1 MKTIRAL
8 LVRLG
13 GWWRRGE
20 RERQLREE
28 MESHF
33 QMHVEDNMRA
43 GMSAPEAR
51 RAAILRFGSVEGAK
65 EAVRDRWTLG
75 FLESTRSDVV
85 YAMRG
90 LRRNPGFA
98 ATAILSLALGT
109 GAGIAIFTV
118 ADNLLLRPLPYPEP
132 DRLVMVWEHRSPG
145 GRTLHNVI
153 SPANYRDWQA
163 RNHVFDR
170 MAAVADARAVL
181 QEGARVEELGIQ
193 YVTYEMLPLLR
204 VQPLRGRFFTRED
217 DLPTSPD
224 VAIISYRLWQ
234 SWFGGEGTAVGRK
247 VQLNGRPATVIG
259 VMAPGFYFR
268 NREIDLWSTI
278 GLDPA
283 RDYRKSAGRYLNCVA
298 RMKRGVSLQAAQR
311 EMAAIARQIEAENPV
326 FDKNWSVVLEPLRDS
341 MVREV
346 KTSLYV
352 LLGAVGLL
360 LAVSCAN
367 VANLLL
373 ARQTARQREM
383 AVRAAIGAGRWRVIR
398 QLVTESLVLGIA
410 GGLLGLGLARAA
422 VMGLVALAPRD
433 LSRTAA
439 IAVDLRIVLFALGL
453 SVATG
458 VVFGLAPA
466 LAVWRTDVLSGLRD
480 GSRGNLGG
488 HGRMRNALVAAEVA
502 LSLLLLT
509 GAGLL
514 FRTMVGLQSVAP
526 GLDASHVLT
535 LRVSLPRA
543 RYREPVHRLQFFEAA
558 LGKMRSLP
566 AVRSASSIDYLPFRG
581 LAAGTHVRIEGRPP
595 AKPGEE
601 LLATIR
607 TVMPGYFQAM
617 GIPIR
622 MGRDFT
628 PADNTLAAPDRFIV
642 SESFVRRYLAGEDPL
657 RNSISAEMLDKN
669 PFGEIVGVV
678 GDVKELSVDKDP
690 EPTVYYNEAHMLSTS
705 MVFVVRAAGNPLALA
720 APLRQVIQ
728 QIDPAQP
735 AAEIEPMETIVSE
748 TFARQR
754 FSAILLL
761 GFSLVAVLLAG
772 VGIYGVLAYAVTERT
787 REIGVRMALGA
798 NPGAV
803 IGMVLASG
811 ARVVLAGTAGGLA
824 SAFVLTG
831 VMKTMLFGVGTH
843 DTATFVATPLTL
855 AAVAMAAA
863 YIPARRASHVA
874 PAEALRGD

>member
-8 LVRLG
+8 LVRFG
-13 GWWRRGE
+13 GWWGRGE

-28 MESHF
+28 LESHF

-43 GMSAPEAR
+43 GMSEPEAR
-51 RAAILRFGSVEGAK
+51 RAARLRFGSVDGAK

-85 YAMRG
+85 YAIRG
-90 LRRNPGFA
+90 LRHNPGFA

-118 ADNLLLRPLPYPEP
+118 ADNLLLRPLPYHEP
-132 DRLVMVWEHRSPG
+132 GRLVMVWEHRSPG

-163 RNHVFDR
+163 RNHVFDA
-170 MAAVADARAVL
+170 MAAVAEGRTVL
-181 QEGARVEELGIQ
+181 QDGGRVEELGVQ

-204 VQPLRGRFFTRED
+204 AQPFRGRLFTHED
-217 DLPTSPD
+217 DLPNSPD

-234 SWFGGEGTAVGRK
+234 SWFGGEDTAVGRK
-247 VQLNGRPATVIG
+247 VQMSGRAATVIG
-259 VMAPGFYFR
+259 VMPPGFYFR

-298 RMKRGVSLQAAQR
+298 RMKRGVSIAAAQK
-311 EMAAIARQIEAENPV
+311 EMAGIARQIELENPV
-326 FDKNWSVVLEPLRDS
+326 FDKNWSVTIEPLRDS

-346 KTSLYV
+346 KTSMYV

-373 ARQTARQREM
+373 ARQTARRREM
-383 AVRAAIGAGRWRVIR
+383 AVRSAIGAGRWRVIR
-398 QLVTESLVLGIA
+398 QLLTESLVLGVA
-410 GGLLGLGLARAA
+410 GGLLGLGMARAA
-422 VMGLVALAPRD
+422 VMGLVVLAPRD

-439 IAVDLRIVLFALGL
+439 IAVDVRIVLFALGL

-466 LAVWRTDVLSGLRD
+466 LTVWRADVLSGLRD
-480 GSRGNLGG
+480 GSRSNVGG

-514 FRTMVGLQSVAP
+514 FRTMVELQRVAP

-543 RYREPVHRLQFFEAA
+543 RYREPLRRIQFFETA
-558 LGKMRSLP
+558 LQRMRMLP
-566 AVRSASSIDYLPFRG
+566 GVQSASSIDYLPFRG
-581 LAAGTHVRIEGRPP
+581 LAAGTYVKIEGRPP

-601 LLATIR
+601 MLATIR

-617 GIPIR
+617 RIPLR
-622 MGRDFT
+622 KGRDFT
-628 PADNTLAAPDRFIV
+628 QADNTLGAPDRFIV
-642 SESFVRRYLAGEDPL
+642 SEAFVRRYLRGEDPL
-657 RNSISAEMLDKN
+657 RNSLSANMLDKN
-669 PFGEIVGVV
+669 PFGEIIGVV

-705 MVFVVRAAGNPLALA
+705 MVFVVRAPGDPLELA
-720 APLRQVIQ
+720 EPLRRVIQ

-735 AAEIEPMETIVSE
+735 AAEIEPMETIVGQ

-761 GFSLVAVLLAG
+761 GFSLVALLLAA

-811 ARVVLAGTAGGLA
+811 ARVVLAGIAVGLA
-824 SAFVLTG
+824 SAFLLTG
-831 VMKTMLFGVGTH
+831 VLKSMLFGVGAH
-843 DTATFVATPLTL
+843 DTATFVATPLAL
-855 AAVAMAAA
+855 AGVAMAAA
-863 YIPARRASHVA
+863 YIPAWRASHVA
-874 PAEALRGD
+874 PADALRSD

>member
-1 MKTIRAL
+1 M
-8 LVRLG
+8 
-13 GWWRRGE
+13 
-20 RERQLREE
+20 
-28 MESHF
+28 
-33 QMHVEDNMRA
+33 
-43 GMSAPEAR
+43 
-51 RAAILRFGSVEGAK
+51 LRFGSVEGAK
-65 EAVRDRWTLG
+65 EAVRDRWTVG

-85 YAMRG
+85 YAIRG

-118 ADNLLLRPLPYPEP
+118 ADNLLLRPLPYQDP

-145 GRTLHNVI
+145 GRSLHNVI

-163 RNHVFDR
+163 RNHVFDG
-170 MAAVADARAVL
+170 MAAVAEGRTVL
-181 QEGARVEELGIQ
+181 QDGGRVEELGVQ
-193 YVTYEMLPLLR
+193 YVTHEMLPLLHA
-204 VQPLRGRFFTRED
+204 QPLRGRLFTREE
-217 DLPTSPD
+217 DLPNSPD

-234 SWFGGEGTAVGRK
+234 SWFGGEDSAVGRK
-247 VQLNGRPATVIG
+247 VQMSGRPATVIG
-259 VMAPGFYFR
+259 VMPPGFYFR
-268 NREIDLWSTI
+268 NREIDLWGTI

-283 RDYRKSAGRYLNCVA
+283 RDYRKSGGRYLTCVA
-298 RMKRGVSLQAAQR
+298 RMKRGVSVAAAQKD
-311 EMAAIARQIEAENPV
+311 MTGIARQIEAENPV
-326 FDKNWSVVLEPLRDS
+326 FDKNWTVTIESLRDS

-346 KTSLYV
+346 KTSMYV

-373 ARQTARQREM
+373 ARQTARRREM

-398 QLVTESLVLGIA
+398 QLATESLVLGAA

-433 LSRTAA
+433 LARTAA
-439 IAVDLRIVLFALGL
+439 IAVDVRIVLFALGL
-453 SVATG
+453 SLATG
-458 VVFGLAPA
+458 LVFGLAPA
-466 LAVWRTDVLSGLRD
+466 LAVWRADVLSGLRD
-480 GSRGNLGG
+480 GSRSNVGG
-488 HGRMRNALVAAEVA
+488 HGRMRSALVAAEVA

-514 FRTMVGLQSVAP
+514 FRTMVGLQRVAP

-543 RYREPVHRLQFFEAA
+543 RYREPARRIHFFESA
-558 LGKMRSLP
+558 LEGMRSLP
-566 AVRSASSIDYLPFRG
+566 RVRSASAIDYLPFRG
-581 LAAGTHVRIEGRPP
+581 LAAGTSVEIAGRPP

-601 LLATIR
+601 MVATIR

-617 GIPIR
+617 GIPLR
-622 MGRDFT
+622 KGRDFT
-628 PADNTLAAPDRFIV
+628 PADNTLAAPGRFIV
-642 SESFVRRYLAGEDPL
+642 SETFVRRYLAGQDPL
-657 RNSISAEMLDKN
+657 RNSISAAMLDKN
-669 PFGEIVGVV
+669 PFGQIVGVV
-678 GDVKELSVDKDP
+678 GDVKEGSVDKDP
-690 EPTVYYNEAHMLSTS
+690 EPTVYYNEAHMQSTS
-705 MVFVVRAAGNPLALA
+705 MVFVVRAAGDPLALA
-720 APLRQVIQ
+720 EPLRRVIQ

-735 AAEIEPMETIVSE
+735 AAEIEPMETIVGE

-761 GFSLVAVLLAG
+761 GFSLVALLLAA
-772 VGIYGVLAYAVTERT
+772 VGIYGVLAYSVTERT

-798 NPGAV
+798 NPGSV

-811 ARVVLAGTAGGLA
+811 ARVVLAGMAAGLA
-824 SAFVLTG
+824 SAFLLTG
-831 VMKTMLFGVGTH
+831 VLKSMLFGVGAH
-843 DTATFVATPLTL
+843 DTATFVATPLAL